1 MSTRQHLPYPL
12 VRGGGS
18 SRSVLEA
25 VERLLVLTGTLCM
38 IGGLGRAAMGC
49 LLLALACLLPS
60 VAVPVKRAVWPSR
73 RGRHV
78 R

>member
-1 MSTRQHLPYPL
+1 M
-12 VRGGGS
+12 
-18 SRSVLEA
+18 LEV

-49 LLLALACLLPS
+49 LLLALACLLPGL
-60 VAVPVKRAVWPSR
+60 AVQVKRAIWPSR